1 MGLFHQQVVDHIC
14 KLIKS
19 PEIISP
25 TADPR
30 SATLS
35 GFSSWKRP
43 DVMQATQAMN
53 AEDKRPYLKEMFIAF
68 LDFLHT
74 RKRFAAEFAAD
85 DEIAKLTDTHF

>member
-1 MGLFHQQVVDHIC
+1 
-14 KLIKS
+14 
-19 PEIISP
+19 
-25 TADPR
+25 
-30 SATLS
+30 
-35 GFSSWKRP
+35 
-43 DVMQATQAMN
+43 MQATQAMN